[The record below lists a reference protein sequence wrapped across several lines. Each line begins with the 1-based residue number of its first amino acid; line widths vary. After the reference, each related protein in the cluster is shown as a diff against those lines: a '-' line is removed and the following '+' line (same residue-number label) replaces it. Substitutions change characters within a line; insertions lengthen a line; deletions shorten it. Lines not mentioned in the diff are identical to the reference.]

1 MVHCLGGKMYKEDFD
16 IIKAKSKTWTEGDWA
31 IFFMWLKHFFS
42 HHCQNCIST
51 ESFGSW
57 CQSPSGSLRGKSEV
71 SHRPVS
77 LFFSSHSSKSSTNE
91 SGKDVKKK
99 RNTFCVTSEPHLLVV
114 ITRAYVS
121 GFLHPYN
128 IIWFCTSIHVSHPR
142 PSDALR
148 QRQTWMAEGSSV
160 HIYNLI

>member
-1 MVHCLGGKMYKEDFD
+1 MVRCLGGKMYKEDFD
-16 IIKAKSKTWTEGDWA
+16 IIKAKRKTWTEVDWA
-31 IFFMWLKHFFS
+31 VFYVTKAFFS
-42 HHCQNCIST
+42 HHLQDCIST

-57 CQSPSGSLRGKSEV
+57 CQSLSGSLWGKSEV
-71 SHRPVS
+71 SHWPVL
-77 LFFSSHSSKSSTNE
+77 LFFLHSLNSSTNE
-91 SGKDVKKK
+91 SGKDVKK

-148 QRQTWMAEGSSV
+148 
-160 HIYNLI
+160 